1 MRDRMPTYLYCVL
14 APPSAEGVPAGL
26 AGIAGSP
33 VRALT
38 APGALLEA
46 WIATVDEE
54 ALRVSGRALAAQAL
68 LHNEV
73 VDAALATGRT
83 PAPARYGSRFPDDAA
98 CMADLRRR
106 AGELRAIIDRVA
118 GAVEIPT
125 LLVPHE
131 LRTKSIE
138 KPSSNDA
145 AAGRRY
151 LESIRARVAEDER
164 RRSTAEHEASRLRAS
179 LGDLVRD
186 EARSFTA
193 AGVMSIAHL
202 VSREAVDR
210 YREAMASFAA
220 GENFRVVRGE
230 PRAPYSFASPSS
242 PFPSGHDS
250 GSPSRSE

>member
-1 MRDRMPTYLYCVL
+1 MPTYLYCVL
-14 APPSAEGVPAGL
+14 APAGAEGVPAGL
-26 AGIAGSP
+26 TGIAGSP

-38 APGALLEA
+38 APGFASLEA
-46 WIATVDEE
+46 WIATVHEE

-68 LHNEV
+68 LHNEIV
-73 VDAALATGRT
+73 EAALATGRT

-98 CMADLRRR
+98 CIADLTRR

-118 GAVEIPT
+118 GAVEVPT

-138 KPSSNDA
+138 TPSSNDA

-151 LESIRARVAEDER
+151 LESIRVRVADEHR
-164 RRSTAEHEASRLRAS
+164 RRSTAEREASRLRAS

-193 AGVMSIAHL
+193 TGVMSIAHL

-210 YREAMASFAA
+210 YRQAMATFIPD
-220 GENFRVVRGE
+220 ENFRVVRGQ
-230 PRAPYSFASPSS
+230 PRAPYSFASPPSSS
-242 PFPSGHDS
+242 PSGGHDS
-250 GSPSRSE
+250 GSPSRK